1 MRGTYKNS
9 KEVLAPPSSGNVTPN
24 TVVNKGQVKPAGL
37 CPKKNYFVQSD
48 ENYVFL
54 SGTVRPPFEREF
66 NMDGVT

>member
-1 MRGTYKNS
+1 MRGTYKSS
-9 KEVLAPPSSGNVTPN
+9 KEVLAPPSSGNSIPN

-37 CPKKNYFVQSD
+37 CPKKNYFVTSN